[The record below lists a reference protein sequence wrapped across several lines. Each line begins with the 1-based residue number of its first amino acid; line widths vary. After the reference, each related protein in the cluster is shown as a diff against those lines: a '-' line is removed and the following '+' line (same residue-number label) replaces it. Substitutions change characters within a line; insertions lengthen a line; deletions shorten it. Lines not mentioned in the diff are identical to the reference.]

1 MINGK
6 DVLLTERKGHVYVLT
21 INREERMNALSPEL
35 LRRYDEEMEIFNE
48 DDDLWV
54 LVLTGAGGRAFCAGM
69 DLKEFSQ
76 GASAHGSTGRP
87 PARRREHPA
96 VHTWKPTIAA
106 INGFAL
112 AGGWQLAQRCDLRV
126 AADSARIGIT
136 ENKWNLA
143 GGFGAEMGVFPTAA
157 ISAEVYLLA
166 EPITAQRAYE
176 IGFVN
181 KVVRPEEVLSQA
193 MSWAEHI
200 CTLGQEAVR
209 GHKQLAYYGRFV
221 PPSELAQLSK
231 DIFYWMGQG
240 KPGVV
245 VDSTVGSRAFVENR
259 KPDYSAMFH
268 PRRLSCTVC
277 GSVYVVAADHA
288 ECGAVT
294 CCGREMSTAAG

>member
-1 MINGK
+1 
-6 DVLLTERKGHVYVLT
+6 
-21 INREERMNALSPEL
+21 MNALSPEL
-35 LRRYDEEMEIFNE
+35 LRRYDEELEIFNE

-54 LVLTGAGGRAFCAGM
+54 LVLTGAGDRAFCAGM
-69 DLKEFSQ
+69 DLKDFSQ
-76 GASAHGSTGRP
+76 GASPHGPDGRP
-87 PARRREHPA
+87 SARRREHPA
-96 VHTWKPTIAA
+96 VPTWKPMIAA

-126 AADSARIGIT
+126 AAETARIGIT

-157 ISAEVYLLA
+157 ISAEIYLLA

-181 KVVRPEEVLSQA
+181 KVVPADEVLGQA
-193 MSWAEHI
+193 ISWAEHI

-209 GHKQLAYYGRFV
+209 GHKQLSYYGRFV

-231 DIFYWMGQG
+231 DVFYWMGAG

-259 KPDYSAMFH
+259 QPDFSTMFQP
-268 PRRLSCTVC
+268 PRLGCDTC
-277 GSVYVVAADHA
+277 GSVYVVATGRA
-288 ECGAVT
+288 GGPVT
-294 CCGREMSTAAG
+294 CCGQEVSTASE